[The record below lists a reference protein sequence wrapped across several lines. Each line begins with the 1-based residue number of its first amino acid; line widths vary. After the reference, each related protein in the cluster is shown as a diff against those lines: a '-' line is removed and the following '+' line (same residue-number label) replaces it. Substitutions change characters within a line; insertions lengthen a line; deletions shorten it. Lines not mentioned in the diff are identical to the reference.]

1 MIPAALLVVLIPLVA
16 AIPAVVLRRWRS
28 VELGSALIGCGL
40 VIALLARDPGASL
53 QVFGL
58 GIDVDAPLN
67 VLGRVLQVRS
77 SERYPLLLLFVCAAL
92 LFACS
97 WSASQGWTYVPVGLG
112 MLSLLSTGL
121 MIRPFVFAALAFVA
135 ASAFGALMIQAERSG
150 PRSTMGAARYL
161 ILYTLALPMF
171 LGAGYAIE
179 QATGITELQARL
191 DALAPAITLLIIGFG
206 LLLGALPLF
215 TWVNGV
221 AKDAPPL
228 AMAFIATV
236 GNGAAM
242 FLLLEFQQEFTWFTQ
257 SAEIRSALQ
266 SGALVMLALA
276 ALIGWA
282 QQSFSRVVACALFVE
297 IGSTLLALSTGAP
310 LGIEAVSLGVLA
322 RAIALGLLG
331 IGVSALPRYTTS
343 DQFDAVRGLGLRQ
356 RWIAIAVAIGGFSL
370 IGLPGTLGF
379 AYRWASLQNIGSS
392 DVEAMVLVLF
402 ATLSVS
408 IGLFRGLLAL
418 VERSNQPF
426 LAQTQVHV
434 HRAEEIGIAV
444 LAVVVFMLG
453 IVPSLMIPLA
463 RAVADGYTFYR

>member
-1 MIPAALLVVLIPLVA
+1 MIPAALLVVLIPIVA
-16 AIPAVVLRRWRS
+16 AIPAIVLRRWRS

-40 VIALLARDPGASL
+40 VIAILAHDPATPL
-53 QVFGL
+53 QALGL
-58 GIDVDAPLN
+58 SIDVDQPLN

-77 SERYPLLLLFVCAAL
+77 SERYPLLLLFICAVL

-97 WSASQGWTYVPVGLG
+97 WSARQGWTYVPVGLG
-112 MLSLLSTGL
+112 MLALLSTGL

-161 ILYTLALPMF
+161 ILYTLALPLF
-171 LGAGYAIE
+171 LGAGYVIE
-179 QATGITELQARL
+179 QATGITEAAAQLE
-191 DALAPAITLLIIGFG
+191 ALAPAITLLIIGFG

-236 GNGAAM
+236 ANGAAM
-242 FLLLEFQQEFTWFTQ
+242 FLLLEFQQEFAWFTQ
-257 SAEIRSALQ
+257 SAEIRSALHA
-266 SGALVMLALA
+266 GALVLLVVAS
-276 ALIGWA
+276 LIGWA

-297 IGSTLLALSTGAP
+297 IGGTLLALSTNAP
-310 LGIEAVSLGVLA
+310 LAIEAVSLGVLA
-322 RAIALGLLG
+322 RAIGLGLLG
-331 IGVSALPRYTTS
+331 IGISALPRHAAT

-356 RWIAIAVAIGGFSL
+356 RWLAIAIAIGGFSL

-379 AYRWASLQNIGSS
+379 AYRWASLQSIGAS
-392 DVEAMVLVLF
+392 DVEAMVLLLL

-408 IGLFRGLLAL
+408 IGLSRGLLAL
-418 VERSNQPF
+418 VERSNKPF
-426 LAQTQVHV
+426 IVQANLP
-434 HRAEEIGIAV
+434 RNRGEEIGIIA
-444 LAVVVFMLG
+444 LTVVVFVLG
-453 IVPSLMIPLA
+453 FAPSLMIPLA